1 MGKKHQRHP
10 RQARGQPPW
19 TAFARMQDIK
29 EPNGGTVEVYA
40 NNRYVVIKTT
50 SFPTDSTFPPLV
62 HLSIRR
68 ADRSAIHDWRDH
80 KPHQKRTG
88 LPEVAKAW
96 RSIPPRSGSSIAP
109 TSSTCGCLIRR
120 FFGSLSDFA
129 SGSSLKAPTAAPP
142 SSAPGSPGVARKT
155 A

>member
-1 MGKKHQRHP
+1 
-10 RQARGQPPW
+10 
-19 TAFARMQDIK
+19 MQDIK

-80 KPHQKRTG
+80 KPRQKRTG

-96 RSIPPRSGSSIAP
+96 RSIPPRSGSSRAP
-109 TSSTCGCLIRR
+109 TSSTYECLIRR
-120 FFGSLSDFA
+120 FFGSLSHSA
-129 SGSSLKAPTAAPP
+129 NNSSLKAPPAAPP
-142 SSAPGSPGVARKT
+142 RNTPRNPGIARKT

>member
-1 MGKKHQRHP
+1 VGKKHQRHP

-68 ADRSAIHDWRDH
+68 ADRSAIHDWRDLQRI
-80 KPHQKRTG
+80 KNELVCPK
-88 LPEVAKAW
+88 
-96 RSIPPRSGSSIAP
+96 S
-109 TSSTCGCLIRR
+109 RR
-120 FFGSLSDFA
+120 PGDLSRR
-129 SGSSLKAPTAAPP
+129 GAA
-142 SSAPGSPGVARKT
+142 RR
-155 A
+155 